1 MIKLALLR
9 LHYLGGFPLSRNFYV
24 SRHVNFT
31 RVNKIEAMYRRSC
44 INVKVEPR
52 SPFTFTRGLSYIAS
66 ISFTHGK
73 ITRQWKSTLT
83 VNFHCRV
90 IFTRVKV
97 NLSEVQLLRVHVTF
111 HTLPLFYLRA

>member
-1 MIKLALLR
+1 
-9 LHYLGGFPLSRNFYV
+9 
-24 SRHVNFT
+24 
-31 RVNKIEAMYRRSC
+31 MYRRSC

-66 ISFTHGK
+66 ISFTRGK

-97 NLSEVQLLRVHVTF
+97 NLSEVQLLRVHVAF